1 MDRLGQLSGSGH
13 LDQLH
18 HVRFSGLDGHLDQ
31 LSGFDHVGQLSVF
44 FSLDQLQHQVQ
55 LSGLDLLRQ
64 LSVLEHLS
72 RTVEWDTPSKISCV
86 GCTT

>member
-31 LSGFDHVGQLSVF
+31 LSGFDQVGQLSVF
-44 FSLDQLQHQVQ
+44 FSLEQLQHQVQ
-55 LSGLDLLRQ
+55 LSGLDLLRH
-64 LSVLEHLS
+64 LNVLERQS

-86 GCTT
+86 GLTI

>member
-1 MDRLGQLSGSGH
+1 M
-13 LDQLH
+13 DQLH

-44 FSLDQLQHQVQ
+44 FSLDQLHHQVQ
-55 LSGLDLLRQ
+55 LCGLDLLRQ
-64 LSVLEHLS
+64 LSVLERQS

-86 GCTT
+86 GWTI